1 VGCSHGNLT
10 DLIRHTFH
18 RRPILPGS
26 HMRTSLRT
34 ATRLTVLAAL
44 VAGSSATTVIQVRG
58 GDTLSALAQQHGT
71 TVEALVA
78 QNQLPDPDR
87 IRAGQQLQLPT
98 APAATAVPA
107 DRAAV
112 GQLIDQVAR
121 ERGWS
126 PAFVKALAW
135 QESGWNPEAVS
146 SAGAI
151 GIMQVMPDTGRF
163 VSRELVGRDLD
174 LHDPHDNVVAGV
186 AFLQHLWELTD
197 GDVEL
202 TLAGYYQGLRSV
214 REQGRYPDT
223 ERYIANVLALRE
235 RFR

>member
-1 VGCSHGNLT
+1 MR
-10 DLIRHTFH
+10 RHL
-18 RRPILPGS
+18 RRASRLV
-26 HMRTSLRT
+26 LLVALAT
-34 ATRLTVLAAL
+34 ATAATY
-44 VAGSSATTVIQVRG
+44 VVQP
-58 GDTLSALAQQHGT
+58 GDTLTAIARQHRTTVAALAG
-71 TVEALVA
+71 A
-78 QNQLPDPDR
+78 NDLPDPDH
-87 IRAGQQLQLPT
+87 IRVGQQLQVPSG
-98 APAATAVPA
+98 AAVAN

-112 GQLIDQVAR
+112 GELIGQVAR

-135 QESGWNPEAVS
+135 QESGWNQRARS
-146 SAGAI
+146 SAGAV

-163 VSRELVGRDLD
+163 VSQHLVGRDLD
-174 LHDPHDNVVAGV
+174 LEDPRDNVVAGI

-214 REQGRYPDT
+214 GDHGMYDDT
-223 ERYIANVLALRE
+223 ERYIANVLALRD

>member
-1 VGCSHGNLT
+1 
-10 DLIRHTFH
+10 
-18 RRPILPGS
+18 
-26 HMRTSLRT
+26 MRTSFRT
-34 ATRLTVLAAL
+34 VTRLTVLAAL
-44 VAGSSATTVIQVRG
+44 IAGASATTVIQVRS
-58 GDTLSALAQQHGT
+58 GDTLSTLAQQHGT
-71 TVEALVA
+71 TVDALVA
-78 QNQLPDPDR
+78 ANGLADPDR
-87 IRAGQQLQLPT
+87 IRAGQQLQLQLPAAPT
-98 APAATAVPA
+98 ATAVPA

-112 GQLIDQVAR
+112 GQLIEQVAR

-135 QESGWNPEAVS
+135 QESGWNQQTVS

-174 LHDPHDNVVAGV
+174 LRDPHDNVVAGV
-186 AFLQHLWELTD
+186 AFLQHLWELTE

-214 REQGRYPDT
+214 REQGMYQDT
-223 ERYIANVLALRE
+223 ERYIANVLALRD

>member
-1 VGCSHGNLT
+1 
-10 DLIRHTFH
+10 
-18 RRPILPGS
+18 
-26 HMRTSLRT
+26 MRTSLRT
-34 ATRLTVLAAL
+34 VARLTVLAAL
-44 VAGSSATTVIQVRG
+44 VAGTSATTVIQVRP
-58 GDTLSALAQQHGT
+58 GDTLSALAHQHGT
-71 TVEALVA
+71 TVDALVA
-78 QNQLPDPDR
+78 ANQLPDPDR
-87 IRAGQQLQLPT
+87 IRAGQQLQLPA
-98 APAATAVPA
+98 APSATAVPA

-112 GQLIDQVAR
+112 GQLLEQVAR

-135 QESGWNPEAVS
+135 QESGWNPQAVS

-174 LHDPHDNVVAGV
+174 LRDPHDNVVAGV

-214 REQGRYPDT
+214 REQGMYPET
-223 ERYIANVLALRE
+223 ERYIANVLALRD

>member
-1 VGCSHGNLT
+1 
-10 DLIRHTFH
+10 
-18 RRPILPGS
+18 
-26 HMRTSLRT
+26 MRTSFRT
-34 ATRLTVLAAL
+34 VARLTVLAAL
-44 VAGSSATTVIQVRG
+44 IAGASATTVIQVRS

-71 TVEALVA
+71 TVDALVA
-78 QNQLPDPDR
+78 ANGLADPDR
-87 IRAGQQLQLPT
+87 IRAGQQLQLQLPAAPT
-98 APAATAVPA
+98 ATAVPA

-112 GQLIDQVAR
+112 GQLIEQVAR

-135 QESGWNPEAVS
+135 QESGWNQQTVS

-174 LHDPHDNVVAGV
+174 LRDPHDNVVAGV
-186 AFLQHLWELTD
+186 AFLQHLWELTE

-214 REQGRYPDT
+214 REQGMYQDT
-223 ERYIANVLALRE
+223 ERYIANVLALRD

>member
-1 VGCSHGNLT
+1 
-10 DLIRHTFH
+10 
-18 RRPILPGS
+18 
-26 HMRTSLRT
+26 MRTSLRT
-34 ATRLTVLAAL
+34 VARLTVLAAL
-44 VAGSSATTVIQVRG
+44 VAGTSATTVIQVRP
-58 GDTLSALAQQHGT
+58 GDTLSALAHQHGT
-71 TVEALVA
+71 TVGALVA
-78 QNQLPDPDR
+78 ANQLPDPDR
-87 IRAGQQLQLPT
+87 IRAGQQLQLPA
-98 APAATAVPA
+98 APTATAVPA

-112 GQLIDQVAR
+112 GQLIEQVAR

-126 PAFVKALAW
+126 PALVKALAW
-135 QESGWNPEAVS
+135 QESGWTQQAVS

-174 LHDPHDNVVAGV
+174 LRDPHDNVVAGV

-214 REQGRYPDT
+214 REQGMYPDT
-223 ERYIANVLALRE
+223 ERYIANVLALRD

>member
-1 VGCSHGNLT
+1 
-10 DLIRHTFH
+10 
-18 RRPILPGS
+18 
-26 HMRTSLRT
+26 MRTSLRT
-34 ATRLTVLAAL
+34 VARLTVLAAL
-44 VAGSSATTVIQVRG
+44 VAGTSATTVIQVRP
-58 GDTLSALAQQHGT
+58 GDTLSALAHQHGT
-71 TVEALVA
+71 TVDALVA
-78 QNQLPDPDR
+78 ANQLPDPDR
-87 IRAGQQLQLPT
+87 IRAGQQLQLPA
-98 APAATAVPA
+98 APTATAVPA

-112 GQLIDQVAR
+112 GQLIEQVAR

-135 QESGWNPEAVS
+135 QESGWNQQAVS

-163 VSRELVGRDLD
+163 VSRELVRHDLD
-174 LHDPHDNVVAGV
+174 LRDPHDNVVAGV

-214 REQGRYPDT
+214 REQGMYPDT
-223 ERYIANVLALRE
+223 ERYIANVLALRD

>member
-1 VGCSHGNLT
+1 
-10 DLIRHTFH
+10 
-18 RRPILPGS
+18 
-26 HMRTSLRT
+26 MRTSLRT
-34 ATRLTVLAAL
+34 VARLTVLAAL
-44 VAGSSATTVIQVRG
+44 VAGTSATTVIQVRP
-58 GDTLSALAQQHGT
+58 GDTLSALAHQHGT
-71 TVEALVA
+71 TVGALVA
-78 QNQLPDPDR
+78 ANQLPDPDR
-87 IRAGQQLQLPT
+87 IRAGQQLQLPA
-98 APAATAVPA
+98 APTATAVPA

-112 GQLIDQVAR
+112 GQLIEQVAR

-126 PAFVKALAW
+126 PALVKALAW
-135 QESGWNPEAVS
+135 QESGWTQQAVS

-174 LHDPHDNVVAGV
+174 LRDPHDNVVAGV

-214 REQGRYPDT
+214 REQGMYPDT
-223 ERYIANVLALRE
+223 ERYIANILALRD

>member
-1 VGCSHGNLT
+1 
-10 DLIRHTFH
+10 
-18 RRPILPGS
+18 
-26 HMRTSLRT
+26 MRTSLRT
-34 ATRLTVLAAL
+34 VTRLTVLVAL
-44 VAGSSATTVIQVRG
+44 VAGTSATAVVQVRP

-71 TVEALVA
+71 TVDALVA
-78 QNQLPDPDR
+78 RNQLADPDR
-87 IRAGQQLQLPT
+87 IRAGQQLRLPA
-98 APAATAVPA
+98 APTATAVPA

-112 GQLIDQVAR
+112 GQLIEQVAR
-121 ERGWS
+121 DRGWS

-135 QESGWNPEAVS
+135 QESGWNQQAVS

-163 VSRELVGRDLD
+163 VSRELVGRELD
-174 LHDPHDNVVAGV
+174 LRDPHDNVVAGV

-214 REQGRYPDT
+214 REQGMYDHT
-223 ERYIANVLALRE
+223 ERYVANVLALRE

>member
-1 VGCSHGNLT
+1 
-10 DLIRHTFH
+10 
-18 RRPILPGS
+18 
-26 HMRTSLRT
+26 MRTSLRT
-34 ATRLTVLAAL
+34 VARLTVLAAL
-44 VAGSSATTVIQVRG
+44 VAGTSATTVIQVRP
-58 GDTLSALAQQHGT
+58 GDTLSALAHQHGT
-71 TVEALVA
+71 TVGALVA
-78 QNQLPDPDR
+78 ANQLPDPGR
-87 IRAGQQLQLPT
+87 IRAGQQLQLPA
-98 APAATAVPA
+98 APTATAVPA

-112 GQLIDQVAR
+112 GQLIEQVAR

-126 PAFVKALAW
+126 PALVKALAW
-135 QESGWNPEAVS
+135 QESGWTQQAVS

-174 LHDPHDNVVAGV
+174 LRDPHDNVVAGV

-214 REQGRYPDT
+214 REQGMYPDT
-223 ERYIANVLALRE
+223 ERYIANVLALRD

>member
-1 VGCSHGNLT
+1 
-10 DLIRHTFH
+10 
-18 RRPILPGS
+18 
-26 HMRTSLRT
+26 MRTSLRT
-34 ATRLTVLAAL
+34 VARLTVLAAL
-44 VAGSSATTVIQVRG
+44 VAGTSATTMIQVRP
-58 GDTLSALAQQHGT
+58 GDTLSALAHQHGT
-71 TVEALVA
+71 TVDALVA
-78 QNQLPDPDR
+78 ANRLPDPDR
-87 IRAGQQLQLPT
+87 IRAGQQLQLPA
-98 APAATAVPA
+98 APTATAVPA

-112 GQLIDQVAR
+112 GQLIEQVAR

-135 QESGWNPEAVS
+135 QESGWNQQAVS

-163 VSRELVGRDLD
+163 VSRELVGHDLD
-174 LHDPHDNVVAGV
+174 LRDPHDNVVAGV

-214 REQGRYPDT
+214 REQGMYPDT
-223 ERYIANVLALRE
+223 ERYIANVLALRD